1 MIMNNKTTCVHTN
14 ATACPPSS
22 SSVGLAVGLTL
33 FFLILAIV
41 VGVIVYKYHSKMR
54 NMLESLQTRS
64 QKKEDYTETPQDD
77 SHHYT
82 SMIREQPAGQ
92 TPIYE
97 NFNPTGPNR
106 PAANTSRFPSEPEED
121 VYLEC
126 DSPDDAIYSNDPA
139 CNLSIL
145 PDAQEEDV
153 YIVPDT
159 L

>member
-1 MIMNNKTTCVHTN
+1 MIMNINDTFVHGN
-14 ATACPPSS
+14 ETARLAPSS
-22 SSVGLAVGLTL
+22 NLGLAVGLTL

-41 VGVIVYKYHSKMR
+41 VGVIVYKYHSEMR

-82 SMIREQPAGQ
+82 SMMREQPAGQ

-97 NFNPTGPNR
+97 NLNRTGPNR